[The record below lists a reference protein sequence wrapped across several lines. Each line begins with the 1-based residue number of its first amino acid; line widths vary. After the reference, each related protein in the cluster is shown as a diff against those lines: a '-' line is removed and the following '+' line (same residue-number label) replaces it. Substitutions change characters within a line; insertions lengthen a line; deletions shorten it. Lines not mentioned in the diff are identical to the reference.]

1 MTTRRELLQ
10 AGAAAAAIVAA
21 QGFGF
26 RRALARQQI
35 TEADILSFPR
45 LGNVTLLHVA
55 DLHGQL
61 VPVHL
66 REPSVNLGFAEARS
80 TPPHLA
86 GRDFLRHFA
95 IPPKTPEAH
104 ALTSE
109 DYVALAKSYGRL
121 GGLDRLATVVKSV
134 RAERGQDR
142 VLLLDGGDT
151 FHGTLGSTNTKGQ
164 DVADCFKLL
173 KPDAGTAHWEFTYG
187 EARVREL
194 TASAGYPILAL
205 NVRDKEGKRVFA
217 PYKALEKGGVRIAVL
232 GHAYPHTAAMHPM
245 SVLPPWSFGLRED
258 EIRRSIEGA
267 RREGVS
273 LVVLLSQN
281 GFDADRKL
289 ATRVDGLDV
298 IFSAHG
304 DDAMPEPLRI
314 GKTLLVASGSHGK
327 FVSRLDLDVRP
338 EGLRDFRYK
347 LVPLFADVIQPAA
360 EMTAAIEKVR
370 APFAAELAR
379 VVGHTESLLYRRGTF
394 GGTFCDLMCT
404 ALMRERDAEIAFSPG
419 YRWGTTVLPG
429 SAITAE
435 DIYNGTATTYPQV
448 YRASMS
454 GQQIK
459 DLLEDAAD
467 GLCNSDPYA
476 RMSCDMV
483 RSGGLR
489 YRLDPRKAV
498 GSRIS
503 ALEHRASGRAIDA
516 TRSYAVAGWGSMAE
530 NVSGPP
536 VWEVIENHLATIK
549 TVRTKPQTS
558 VRMVT
563 N

>member
-1 MTTRRELLQ
+1 MTTRRKLLQ

-26 RRALARQQI
+26 RRALAQQQI

-86 GRDFLRHFA
+86 GRDFLRHFD

-258 EIRRSIEGA
+258 EIRRSIERA

-289 ATRVDGLDV
+289 AVRVDGLDV

-503 ALEHRASGRAIDA
+503 ALEHRASGKAIDA

-558 VRMVT
+558 VRIVT